1 MDNDASANA
10 IAKIELGKQSKFFG
24 GRSIA
29 IEILES
35 YTTIDWSTGT
45 TEIDFTGVESCTQS
59 FISEL
64 LYRLK
69 EKGVKKGCVKYITS
83 NDRIENRMNTEL
95 KLFDLI

>member
-1 MDNDASANA
+1 MDKYRSANS
-10 IAKIELGKQSKFFG
+10 IAKIELGQQSKFFG

-29 IEILES
+29 IEVLENYS
-35 YTTIDWSTGT
+35 AVNWSIGT

-69 EKGVKKGCVKYITS
+69 EKGARRGFVKYITS
-83 NDRIENRMNTEL
+83 NERIETRMNTEL
-95 KLFDLI
+95 KRFGLI